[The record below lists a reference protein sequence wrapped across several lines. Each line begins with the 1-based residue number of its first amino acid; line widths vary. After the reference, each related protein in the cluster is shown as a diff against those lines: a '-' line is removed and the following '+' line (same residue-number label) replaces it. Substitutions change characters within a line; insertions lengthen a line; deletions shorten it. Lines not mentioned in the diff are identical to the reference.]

1 MCPSDEWGDSCSF
14 IYKWQRAQGEVPQ
27 CPVHIR
33 RFLHTAPV
41 PEKAIPLIWILSV
54 NHRVL
59 TETWDPFEGQAAARL
74 RHSVQWSSR
83 EHNSGV
89 KANDAQT
96 GPWMVQEGL
105 ISQKVEKDCCPLPH
119 RTSGRSVSF
128 MSYISNRPAPK
139 PGKETPNIR
148 ALEILTPCFL
158 SPNLPTTTHQ
168 NMHIENKSTY
178 LAVWFLVLR
187 EFLNFST

>member
-1 MCPSDEWGDSCSF
+1 
-14 IYKWQRAQGEVPQ
+14 
-27 CPVHIR
+27 
-33 RFLHTAPV
+33 
-41 PEKAIPLIWILSV
+41 
-54 NHRVL
+54 
-59 TETWDPFEGQAAARL
+59 
-74 RHSVQWSSR
+74 
-83 EHNSGV
+83 
-89 KANDAQT
+89 
-96 GPWMVQEGL
+96 MVQEGL

-178 LAVWFLVLR
+178 LTV
-187 EFLNFST
+187 